1 MTSYSTEPYG
11 FGTADPAEYDSP
23 SPYDQTQHEDNPW
36 PAEPLPVVS
45 VEQREAPQYGSCM
58 TWTIPAAGVG
68 QPVQILQR
76 RTKRYKAKVSIVSLP
91 AILTTITAPAVPA
104 TGVAQ
109 QNLNASP
116 VQVVISPN
124 GATIT
129 AVTIN
134 GVVAGTAAGT
144 YIVPGFGSIAISY
157 TVAIPTW
164 TWQVIGT
171 GTVIVNSKL
180 DPLQG
185 ANPQG
190 ATYAAA
196 GTQCLEWDTQQPL
209 YAIGIGGGAVVT
221 SVDEAFGER

>member
-23 SPYDQTQHEDNPW
+23 GPYDQTQHEDSPW

-45 VEQREAPQYGSCM
+45 MEQREAPQYGSCM
-58 TWTIPAAGVG
+58 TWAIPAAGVG

-76 RTKRYKAKVSIVSLP
+76 RTKRYKAKVSVVSLP

-104 TGVAQ
+104 SGVAQ
-109 QNLNASP
+109 YNNSNSP
-116 VQVVISPN
+116 VTVTVT
-124 GATIT
+124 GG
-129 AVTIN
+129 AVTVIAVN
-134 GVVAGTAAGT
+134 GVTTGLTSGPV
-144 YIVPGFGSIAISY
+144 IVPANGNITLTYS
-157 TVAIPTW
+157 VAPTW
-164 TWQVIGT
+164 TWQVAGT
-171 GTVIVNSKL
+171 GTVVVNSKI

-196 GTQCLEWDTQQPL
+196 GTQFLEWDTQQPL
-209 YAIGIGGGAVVT
+209 YAIAIGGAAVIS